1 MSDAPGIAADLRL
14 AVAGSG
20 WFGTLTPAVRHDLLR
35 VMRVRHHAHG
45 DTIFRRG
52 EPAHAWLACASGA
65 VRISCAASNGRPLT
79 LTIVGP
85 GRWFGD
91 PPLSP
96 EDLRTHDAQAHGE
109 TSVVAVGRTELQHTL
124 ELHPSLYPALMRLQA
139 LRLRQVFNVVE
150 DLASLGLRARL
161 CRQLLQL
168 TRTHGVACRGGEV
181 RIGLRMRQDLLAEL
195 LGCSRQRVNEQL
207 GELTR
212 AQVIRR
218 EAGTLVVRDPAGLR
232 LWAEAEAA
240 G

>member
-1 MSDAPGIAADLRL
+1 MSCAPGIAADPRV

-20 WFGTLTPAVRHDLLR
+20 WFGTLMPAVRHDLLR
-35 VMRVRHHAHG
+35 VMRVRHHPHD

-52 EPAHAWLACASGA
+52 DPATAWLACASGA
-65 VRISCAASNGRPLT
+65 VRISSAASNGRPLT

-96 EDLRTHDAQAHGE
+96 DDLRTHDAQAHGD
-109 TSVVAVGRTELQHTL
+109 TSVVAVSRTDLQRTL

-139 LRLRQVFNVVE
+139 LRLRQVFNLVE

-161 CRQLLQL
+161 GRQLLQL
-168 TRTHGVACRGGEV
+168 ARTHGVPCRGGEV
-181 RIGLRMRQDLLAEL
+181 RIGVRMRQDLLAEL

-218 EAGTLVVRDPAGLR
+218 EAGALVVRDPARLR
-232 LWAEAEAA
+232 RWTDAAA

>member
-1 MSDAPGIAADLRL
+1 MSHATGMAADPRV
-14 AVAGSG
+14 AVAGGG

-52 EPAHAWLACASGA
+52 DPADAWLACATGA
-65 VRISCAASNGRPLT
+65 VRISSAASNGRPLT

-91 PPLSP
+91 PPLSQ
-96 EDLRTHDAQAHGE
+96 EDRRTHDAQAHGD
-109 TSVVAVGRTELQHTL
+109 TRVVAVSRADLQRTL

-150 DLASLGLRARL
+150 DLAGLGLRARL
-161 CRQLLQL
+161 GRQLLQL
-168 TRTHGVACRGGEV
+168 AGAHGVPCGGGEV
-181 RIGLRMRQDLLAEL
+181 RIRVRMRQDLLAEL

-212 AQVIRR
+212 AQFIRR
-218 EAGTLVVRDPAGLR
+218 EAGALVLRDPAGLR
-232 LWAEAEAA
+232 RWADAA
-240 G
+240 AR